1 MRLPQLLLTLVFVAS
16 LGSES
21 DTPAFRPA
29 PGSSVT
35 KKFQLSSAFE
45 LSDLS
50 LFVDGEDFGAM
61 MGTLELNV
69 ESESVISVRDTY
81 IASSNGRPQQLKRTF
96 EALESASTFS
106 VVAQG
111 QEQEQDIPASSEL
124 EGRTVQFTWNEDQGD
139 YDVEFADEGGNEE
152 LLECLDEEMDL
163 RSFLPTQAVSAE
175 DSWEIDVK
183 ALSCLLMPGGDL
195 SFRPDSEAVDE
206 EMMEMFEEMF
216 TEQFL
221 EQMQDLLRGTCV
233 CTYKGE
239 HEADGVRVG
248 EIHITIEIA
257 SAADLSDLIKQ
268 VIQTVAEQN
277 GETEIPIDI
286 EAADVNLDLESE
298 GALLWN
304 LEAGRLHSFQ
314 MQGDGQIAVDVS
326 VTVEEEGQEHSVEL
340 SAELSGSMEQLV
352 ETDE

>member
-1 MRLPQLLLTLVFVAS
+1 MRRLLFLCLAWVSSF
-16 LGSES
+16 GSES
-21 DTPAFRPA
+21 DTLAFRPA
-29 PGSSVT
+29 AGSSLT
-35 KKFQLSSAFE
+35 KKFQLSSSFE
-45 LSDLS
+45 LSDFS

-61 MGTLELNV
+61 MGPLELNV
-69 ESESVISVRDTY
+69 ESESLISIRDIY
-81 IASSNGRPQQLKRTF
+81 VASSDGRPKQLKRKF
-96 EALESASTFS
+96 EALESSSTFS

-124 EGRTVQFTWNEDQGD
+124 EGRTVLFTWNEDRDD
-139 YDVEFADEGGNEE
+139 YDVEFADEGGLEE
-152 LLECLDEEMDL
+152 LLEGLEEEMDL
-163 RSFLPTQAVSAE
+163 RPFLPAQDVTAE
-175 DSWEIDVK
+175 DSWEVDVK
-183 ALSCLLMPGGDL
+183 ALSSLLMPGGNL
-195 SFRPDSEAVDE
+195 SFRPDSDVVDP
-206 EMMEMFEEMF
+206 EMMEMFEDVF

-221 EQMQDLLRGTCV
+221 EEMQDLLQGTCV

-257 SAADLSDLIKQ
+257 SAADLSGLIRE
-268 VIQTVAEQN
+268 VIQTVAERE

-314 MQGDGQIAVDVS
+314 MQGDGEIAVDVS
-326 VTVEEEGQEHSVEL
+326 VSVEEEGQEHSVEL

-352 ETDE
+352 EAGE